1 MTLLYFAAIYLFAR
15 IVVEHDEDWKALPL
29 LFLFIA
35 ALSLLVPVAA
45 PEPFEPPCLVG
56 VCNWRHV

>member
-35 ALSLLVPVAA
+35 ALSLLVPVGT
-45 PEPFEPPCLVG
+45 PEPLIVPCLTETCDWKVI
-56 VCNWRHV
+56 